1 MQPRNLLM
9 YRPNATEAVSVSL
22 QLCARSA
29 KTSIKVSYNC
39 TKQNMSKSPNNTN
52 TNTNNNNS
60 PAEVKA
66 KIRKC
71 LETPHCGVIRD
82 QKWQGKLI
90 TKRWDDEDLRKGCLN
105 CTSRCYQRDCTSQK
119 IRTTSESEVLCRLY
133 GKFPKSVPQVLAG
146 CPALAQNRYLSRH
159 IAALKIL
166 FFESLRDLKLADEVP
181 PWYSLVKPKPV

>member
-90 TKRWDDEDLRKGCLN
+90 TKRWDDEDLSRKGCFSWL
-105 CTSRCYQRDCTSQK
+105 REW
-119 IRTTSESEVLCRLY
+119 TTCPTHTIAGMFELYEQMLPTRLY
-133 GKFPKSVPQVLAG
+133 EPEDTHYLGK
-146 CPALAQNRYLSRH
+146 
-159 IAALKIL
+159 
-166 FFESLRDLKLADEVP
+166 
-181 PWYSLVKPKPV
+181 

>member
-90 TKRWDDEDLRKGCLN
+90 TKRWDDEDLSRIISRVCLN
-105 CTSRCYQRDCTSQK
+105 CVSKCYQQDCTRARRYALPRK
-119 IRTTSESEVLCRLY
+119 V
-133 GKFPKSVPQVLAG
+133 KFFADCAVSFQSVPHVLTW
-146 CPALAQNRYLSRH
+146 LSCSG
-159 IAALKIL
+159 A
-166 FFESLRDLKLADEVP
+166 E
-181 PWYSLVKPKPV
+181 